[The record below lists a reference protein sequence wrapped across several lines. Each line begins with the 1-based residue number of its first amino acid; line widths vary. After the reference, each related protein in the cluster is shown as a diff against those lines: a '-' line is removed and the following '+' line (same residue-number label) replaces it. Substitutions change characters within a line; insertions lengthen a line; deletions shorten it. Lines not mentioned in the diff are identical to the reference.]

1 MLKPKSL
8 LTLFGA
14 AALGALALAAP
25 PASANLISCA
35 SGTLNCNLG
44 STENFT
50 ANFNATT
57 TGSTTA

>member
-44 STENFT
+44 STALLNFVW
-50 ANFNATT
+50 ARRRQ
-57 TGSTTA
+57 G